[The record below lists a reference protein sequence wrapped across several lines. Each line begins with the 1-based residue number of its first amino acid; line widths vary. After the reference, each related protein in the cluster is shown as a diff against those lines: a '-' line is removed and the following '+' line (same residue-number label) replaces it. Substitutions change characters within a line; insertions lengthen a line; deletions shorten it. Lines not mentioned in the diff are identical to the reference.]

1 MADIAV
7 SAALVL
13 VEEVFSFLEREIHVP
28 RKFHRHRLSKY
39 AESVVYHVK
48 HWGARHEMS
57 SEVQRING
65 RMNNIID
72 MDRLRKIASEE
83 GPSSGARVEFYHVTP
98 KEDDMLGFEGHKETL
113 IHHLV
118 GGSSSRSRFKTIWV
132 VGLGG
137 SGKTIL
143 VKNIYE
149 TKKILKQYDCH
160 AWIHVSRC
168 CKINEVLQS
177 MLKQLCKGMEESNLP
192 IEDVRAKV
200 RNHLQQRRYL
210 IVLDDVWSKDDWEC
224 IVNALPQGSGGSKI
238 VVTSRNHN
246 VANSC
251 VESSDYYILE
261 LKGLEWKKAWHLFC
275 KKAFPSNEGFC
286 PRELLEW
293 SQKIVKKCEGLPL
306 AIAAVGSL
314 LSKKR
319 QNPNEWKKLHDSLG
333 SEIGSD
339 YNLAIISR
347 ILLPSYKDLPN
358 NLKNCFLYFSI
369 FPEDYSIE
377 RGRLICLWIAEG
389 FIKQREGKTLED
401 DAEDYLSELIG
412 RNLVEVSKWDFDGRV
427 SSCRVQNLIREFII
441 LKSKEENFVKV
452 LAESNLGFPT
462 DYKI

>member
-1 MADIAV
+1 
-7 SAALVL
+7 
-13 VEEVFSFLEREIHVP
+13 
-28 RKFHRHRLSKY
+28 
-39 AESVVYHVK
+39 
-48 HWGARHEMS
+48 
-57 SEVQRING
+57 
-65 RMNNIID
+65 
-72 MDRLRKIASEE
+72 
-83 GPSSGARVEFYHVTP
+83 
-98 KEDDMLGFEGHKETL
+98 
-113 IHHLV
+113 
-118 GGSSSRSRFKTIWV
+118 
-132 VGLGG
+132 
-137 SGKTIL
+137 
-143 VKNIYE
+143 
-149 TKKILKQYDCH
+149 
-160 AWIHVSRC
+160 
-168 CKINEVLQS
+168 